1 MVIWVNLKYNGGFE
15 MKETVVEEFYR
26 ILHRMH
32 QCRPHVSRQGELSNV
47 EFFML
52 MQISMLM
59 ENGHKEISLKD
70 INKCTD
76 MTMSAASKKITIL
89 EKKGY
94 VIRQVS
100 KNDKRN
106 INIMLTDVGRKI
118 CEDEM
123 ARKRE
128 WISRILAKMGED
140 DSRQMFDLVNKLLDI
155 IESEDSK

>member
-1 MVIWVNLKYNGGFE
+1 MIIFDK
-15 MKETVVEEFYR
+15 
-26 ILHRMH
+26 
-32 QCRPHVSRQGELSNV
+32 
-47 EFFML
+47 FF
-52 MQISMLM
+52 I
-59 ENGHKEISLKD
+59 
-70 INKCTD
+70 
-76 MTMSAASKKITIL
+76 
-89 EKKGY
+89 
-94 VIRQVS
+94 
-100 KNDKRN
+100 KRN